1 MTDES
6 KWQEPLEDDGVTL
19 GPEEALRRE
28 IEKSKSLKVERL
40 KLKDEIE
47 KLSSRVDRLT
57 GENQALKGEIGR
69 LKKKHPESSANQT
82 GSGEPAN
89 WFACLSPLVIL
100 LTLCGMGLS
109 LYFLF
114 R

>member
-1 MTDES
+1 MTDEN
-6 KWQEPLEDDGVTL
+6 KWQEPFEDDGVTL
-19 GPEEALRRE
+19 GSEEALRRE

-47 KLSSRVDRLT
+47 KLRGRVDRLT
-57 GENQALKGEIGR
+57 GENEALKEEISQ
-69 LKKKHPESSANQT
+69 LKKKHPATFANQT
-82 GSGEPAN
+82 GANEPAK
-89 WFACLSPLVIL
+89 WFACLSPPAIL
-100 LTLCGMGLS
+100 LILCGTGFF